1 MVDNASYSPSTN
13 DVTINT
19 SNLLPPYVDA
29 KDEEPLTLVSLA
41 SSIGH
46 ELTHGFDSS
55 GRRYDKYGAKTDWW
69 TPADTAKFVLF
80 ADQLV
85 DNYNQLLMMP
95 WASKTLYCNGKGT
108 LAENIADIG
117 GCCLGLDLLLA
128 RHPDDSPERIKQLT
142 KRYFQAWAIVW
153 SRSYDLDFAERAY
166 YNDEHSQSRERV
178 NGVLRNINAWYD
190 AYDITNGTL
199 YLEPS
204 KRVAIW

>member
-1 MVDNASYSPSTN
+1 MLISYCQDLYNYLVDNASYSPSTN

-41 SSIGH
+41 SSICH

-108 LAENIADIG
+108 LILPTSVDAVWDSTCCSPDILTTVLSGSSSSPSATFRHGLSYGVEAMTWTLRKGPITTTNTRKAESA
-117 GCCLGLDLLLA
+117 
-128 RHPDDSPERIKQLT
+128 
-142 KRYFQAWAIVW
+142 
-153 SRSYDLDFAERAY
+153 
-166 YNDEHSQSRERV
+166 
-178 NGVLRNINAWYD
+178 
-190 AYDITNGTL
+190 
-199 YLEPS
+199 
-204 KRVAIW
+204 